1 LALRPLLK
9 FALVNRPELSFP
21 RFWGPYPR
29 KEARKDALKAWCELD
44 PDEALIVG
52 IVDSLGRLVPY
63 WASMPWY
70 TPPLPATFLRSERW
84 TDEPPPQVNA
94 AREQKRQQ
102 GSAWIQSIM
111 RDREG
116 KM

>member
-9 FALVNRPELSFP
+9 FALVNRPEQTFP
-21 RFWGPYPR
+21 RFWSAYPKR
-29 KEARKDALKAWCELD
+29 VAKKDASKAWCELD
-44 PDEALIVG
+44 PNEALIVE
-52 IVDSLGRLVPY
+52 ILTALEWQRELWVDLTYVPY
-63 WASMPWY
+63 PASW
-70 TPPLPATFLRSERW
+70 LRDERW

-94 AREQKRQQ
+94 MREQKRQQ

>member
-1 LALRPLLK
+1 MALRPLLK

-21 RFWGPYPR
+21 RFWSVYPR
-29 KEARKDALKAWCELD
+29 KVAKKDAEKAWCELD
-44 PDEALIVG
+44 PNEALIVEIIESLG
-52 IVDSLGRLVPY
+52 WQAELIVDLQYFPY
-63 WASMPWY
+63 A
-70 TPPLPATFLRSERW
+70 ATWIRNERW

-111 RDREG
+111 RDRDKG
-116 KM
+116 I